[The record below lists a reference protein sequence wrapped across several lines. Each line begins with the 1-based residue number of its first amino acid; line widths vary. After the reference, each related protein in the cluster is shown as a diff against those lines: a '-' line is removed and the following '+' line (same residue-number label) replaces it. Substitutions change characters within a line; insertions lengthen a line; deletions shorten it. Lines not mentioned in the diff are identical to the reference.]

1 MAIAAGHQ
9 VPIDEI
15 GLGMHLIVKPG
26 EKVPIDGRVV
36 TGTSTLDQSLITGEA
51 IPVEKSPGDEVCVA
65 NRNLCQY
72 LMPLVDVLALHHH

>member
-1 MAIAAGHQ
+1 MVAIAAGHQ

-15 GLGMHLIVKPG
+15 SLGTHLIVKPG

-51 IPVEKSPGDEVCVA
+51 VPVEKCPGDEVRVA
-65 NRNLCQY
+65 NRNLFNIIPHAPC
-72 LMPLVDVLALHHH
+72 